1 MAPVRNRLGSSP
13 STLDEKHREAHLMDM
28 PGMFAGTATLQ
39 PAAGPRGYAAAIL
52 FVAAST
58 LVGMLIAPRWGTAA
72 VDLIYLPAVLASAI
86 LAGLG
91 PALLA
96 AILSALAYNYFFTA
110 PYHTF
115 RIYSAS
121 DIVTVVVLF
130 AVALVTSHLAAS
142 IRAQA
147 RLAEAHAERN
157 ATIAGF
163 ARRLLTCSREEEIAE
178 AGAKELA
185 MLFDCNAVVL
195 TGLPEPRMVASQ
207 PEGTRLTP
215 TDIAAVATVLTT
227 GEPTGRGL
235 TRVSTVEWQIHPIR
249 STESVIAAAGIA
261 RNDGSLAVGPDQLSL
276 LQSLLDQM
284 ALALERARLEGE
296 AREFATL
303 RERDRTRSNLLSTIG
318 EDLKPRLAAIAG
330 AASQLRRDGLADKA
344 VVAGISSETTKLQRY
359 LANLIDLGPASD
371 EKPVDVAGVKIDLFN
386 RVVSKDGEEVHLTPK
401 EYAVLAELA
410 KYPGRV
416 LSHSHLLRAV
426 WGPAQERQ
434 TEYLRVAVRAIRQKL
449 ERDPAR
455 PKIIINEPAVGY
467 RLVG

>member
-1 MAPVRNRLGSSP
+1 MIP
-13 STLDEKHREAHLMDM
+13 M
-28 PGMFAGTATLQ
+28 PTGTSARQ

-52 FVAAST
+52 LVGVST
-58 LVGMLIAPRWGTAA
+58 LAGMLIAPRWGTAA
-72 VDLIYLPAVLASAI
+72 VDLIYLPAVLTAAV

-96 AILSALAYNYFFTA
+96 AIASALAYNYFFTA

-115 RIYSAS
+115 RIYSPS

-130 AVALVTSHLAAS
+130 AVAVVTSHLAAS
-142 IRAQA
+142 IRQQA

-163 ARRLLTCSREEEIAE
+163 ARRLLTCSRDEEIAE

-185 MLFDCNAVVL
+185 TLFDCNAVVL
-195 TGLPEPRMVASQ
+195 TGLPEPRLLAST
-207 PEGTRLTP
+207 PEGTKLTP

-249 STESVIAAAGIA
+249 SKESIIAAAGVA
-261 RNDGSLAVGPDQLSL
+261 RNDGSLPVGPEQLSL

-303 RERDRTRSNLLSTIG
+303 RERDRTRSTLLSTIG
-318 EDLKPRLAAIAG
+318 EDLKPRLSAIANATG
-330 AASQLRRDGLADKA
+330 ELRRSGVAEKS
-344 VVAGISSETTKLQRY
+344 VVATIAAETGKLQRY
-359 LANLIDLGPASD
+359 LSNLTDLGPASD
-371 EKPVDVAGVKIDLFN
+371 EKSVEVAGVKIDLFN
-386 RVVSKDGEEVHLTPK
+386 RVVSRDGEEVHLTPK

-416 LSHSHLLRAV
+416 LSHAHLLRTV

-449 ERDPAR
+449 ERDPAK
-455 PKIIINEPAVGY
+455 PKIIINEPAIGY

>member
-1 MAPVRNRLGSSP
+1 M
-13 STLDEKHREAHLMDM
+13 TQ
-28 PGMFAGTATLQ
+28 MFAGNHIPQ
-39 PAAGPRGYAAAIL
+39 PAAGFRGYAAGIL
-52 FVAAST
+52 LVGAST
-58 LVGMLIAPRWGTAA
+58 LVGMLLAPRWGTAA
-72 VDLIYLPAVLASAI
+72 VDLIYLPAVLAAAV

-130 AVALVTSHLAAS
+130 AVAVVTSHLAAS

-147 RLAEAHAERN
+147 RLAQAHADRN

-185 MLFDCNAVVL
+185 ILFDCNAVVL
-195 TGLPEPRMVASQ
+195 TGLPQPRPLASEPDGAK
-207 PEGTRLTP
+207 LTP
-215 TDIAAVATVLTT
+215 TDLAAAATVLTT

-249 STESVIAAAGIA
+249 SKEAVIAAAAIA
-261 RNDGSLAVGPDQLSL
+261 RNDGSLPVASDQLSL

-303 RERDRTRSNLLSTIG
+303 RERDRTRSTLLASIG
-318 EDLKPRLAAIAG
+318 EDLKPRLAAITSAAG
-330 AASQLRRDGLADKA
+330 ELRRSGLADRST
-344 VVAGISSETTKLQRY
+344 VSTISSETSKLQRY
-359 LANLIDLGPASD
+359 LSNLIDLGPASD
-371 EKPVDVAGVKIDLFN
+371 EKPVEVAGVKIDLFN
-386 RVVSKDGEEVHLTPK
+386 RVVSKDGEEIHLTPK

-416 LSHSHLLRAV
+416 LSHSHLLRTA

-455 PKIIINEPAVGY
+455 PKIIINEPSVGY

>member
-1 MAPVRNRLGSSP
+1 MIRL
-13 STLDEKHREAHLMDM
+13 L
-28 PGMFAGTATLQ
+28 AGTNTRT
-39 PAAGPRGYAAAIL
+39 PAAGLRGYAAAAL
-52 FVAAST
+52 LVGAST
-58 LVGMLIAPRWGTAA
+58 LVGVLIAPRWGTAA
-72 VDLIYLPAVLASAI
+72 VDLIYLPAVLGTAV

-96 AILSALAYNYFFTA
+96 AIVSALAYNYFFTA

-115 RIYSAS
+115 RIYSPS
-121 DIVTVVVLF
+121 DIVTVMVLF
-130 AVALVTSHLAAS
+130 GVAVVTSHLAAS
-142 IRAQA
+142 IRTQA
-147 RLAEAHAERN
+147 RLAEEHADRN

-178 AGAKELA
+178 AGTKELA
-185 MLFDCNAVVL
+185 TLFDCNAVML
-195 TGLPEPRMVASQ
+195 TGLPEPRLVASQ
-207 PEGTRLTP
+207 PDSTKLTP

-249 STESVIAAAGIA
+249 SKELIIAAAGLA
-261 RNDGSLAVGPDQLSL
+261 RDDGSLPVGPEQLSL

-303 RERDRTRSNLLSTIG
+303 RERDRTRSTLLSTIG
-318 EDLKPRLAAIAG
+318 EDLKPQLSAIAS
-330 AASQLRRDGLADKA
+330 AASELRRSGSAERST
-344 VVAGISSETTKLQRY
+344 VSTISSETSKLQRY
-359 LANLIDLGPASD
+359 LSNLIDLGPASD
-371 EKPVDVAGVKIDLFN
+371 EKPVEVAGVKIDLFN
-386 RVVSKDGEEVHLTPK
+386 RLVSKDGEEVHLTPK
-401 EYAVLAELA
+401 EYAVLSELA

-416 LSHSHLLRAV
+416 LSHSHLLRAA

-449 ERDPAR
+449 ERDPTQ

>member
-1 MAPVRNRLGSSP
+1 
-13 STLDEKHREAHLMDM
+13 
-28 PGMFAGTATLQ
+28 MFAGPTRP

-52 FVAAST
+52 LVGAST

-72 VDLIYLPAVLASAI
+72 VDLIYLPAVLAAAV

-96 AILSALAYNYFFTA
+96 AIASALAYNYFFTA

-115 RIYSAS
+115 RIYSPS

-130 AVALVTSHLAAS
+130 AVAVVTSHLAAS
-142 IRAQA
+142 IRQQA

-163 ARRLLTCSREEEIAE
+163 ARRLLTCSREEEIAV

-185 MLFDCNAVVL
+185 TLFDCNAVVL
-195 TGLPEPRMVASQ
+195 TGLPEPRLLASK
-207 PEGTRLTP
+207 PEDARLTP

-227 GEPTGRGL
+227 GEATGRGL

-249 STESVIAAAGIA
+249 SKESIIAAAGVA
-261 RNDGSLAVGPDQLSL
+261 RSDGSLPVGPEQLSL

-303 RERDRTRSNLLSTIG
+303 RERDRTRSTLLSTIG
-318 EDLKPRLAAIAG
+318 EDLKPRLSAIATAAGELRRGG
-330 AASQLRRDGLADKA
+330 AADKSI
-344 VVAGISSETTKLQRY
+344 VATIMSEAGKLQRY
-359 LANLIDLGPASD
+359 LSNLTELGPASD
-371 EKPVDVAGVKIDLFN
+371 EKPVEVAGVKIDLFN
-386 RVVSKDGEEVHLTPK
+386 RVVSKDGEEIHLTPK

-416 LSHSHLLRAV
+416 LSHSHLLRTV

-449 ERDPAR
+449 ERDPAK
-455 PKIIINEPAVGY
+455 PKIIINEPAIGY

>member
-1 MAPVRNRLGSSP
+1 MVGASS
-13 STLDEKHREAHLMDM
+13 
-28 PGMFAGTATLQ
+28 
-39 PAAGPRGYAAAIL
+39 
-52 FVAAST
+52 

-72 VDLIYLPAVLASAI
+72 VDLIYLPAVLASGA

-91 PALLA
+91 PALVA
-96 AILSALAYNYFFTA
+96 AIGSALAYNYFFTA

-115 RIYSAS
+115 RIYSPS
-121 DIVTVVVLF
+121 DAVTVIVLF
-130 AVALVTSHLAAS
+130 LVALVTSQLAAS
-142 IRAQA
+142 IREQA
-147 RLAEAHAERN
+147 RLAQGHAARN

-163 ARRLLTCSREEEIAE
+163 AGRLLSCSREEDISQVGARMLAE
-178 AGAKELA
+178 
-185 MLFDCNAVVL
+185 LFDCNAVVL
-195 TGLPEPRMVASQ
+195 AGLPEPRLVASE
-207 PEGTRLTP
+207 PTRNILTP

-249 STESVIAAAGIA
+249 SKESIIAAAGLA
-261 RNDGSLAVGPDQLSL
+261 RNDGGLPVSPDQVSL

-296 AREFATL
+296 SREFATL
-303 RERDRTRSNLLSTIG
+303 RERDRTRSTLLASIG
-318 EDLKPRLAAIAG
+318 EDLKPRLSAIASATG
-330 AASQLRRDGLADKA
+330 ELRRRGSADKS
-344 VVAGISSETTKLQRY
+344 VVSTISAETSKLQRY
-359 LANLIDLGPASD
+359 LANLIDLGPPSD
-371 EKPVDVAGVKIDLFN
+371 ERPVEVSGVKIDLFN
-386 RVVSKDGEEVHLTPK
+386 RVVSKDGEEIHLTPK

-416 LSHSHLLRAV
+416 LSHSHLLRTV

>member
-1 MAPVRNRLGSSP
+1 MQIL
-13 STLDEKHREAHLMDM
+13 T
-28 PGMFAGTATLQ
+28 GTRVQQ
-39 PAAGPRGYAAAIL
+39 PAAGLRGYAAAIL
-52 FVAAST
+52 LVGAST

-72 VDLIYLPAVLASAI
+72 VDLIYLPAVLAAAV

-91 PALLA
+91 PALMA
-96 AILSALAYNYFFTA
+96 AILAALAYNYFFTA

-121 DIVTVVVLF
+121 DAVTVVVLF
-130 AVALVTSHLAAS
+130 LVALVTSQLAAS
-142 IRAQA
+142 MRAQA
-147 RLAEAHAERN
+147 RLAQAHATRN

-163 ARRLLTCSREEEIAE
+163 ARGLLTCSREEEIAE

-185 MLFDCNAVVL
+185 ELFECNAIVL
-195 TGLPEPRMVASQ
+195 TGLPEPRVLASE
-207 PEGTRLTP
+207 PANTGLTP
-215 TDIAAVATVLTT
+215 TDIGAAATVLTT

-235 TRVSTVEWQIHPIR
+235 SQVSTVEWQIHPIR
-249 STESVIAAAGIA
+249 SKESIIAAVGIA
-261 RNDGSLAVGPDQLSL
+261 RNDGSLPVGPDQLSL

-296 AREFATL
+296 ARDFATL
-303 RERDRTRSNLLSTIG
+303 RERDRTRSTLLASIG
-318 EDLKPRLAAIAG
+318 EDLKPRLATIAS
-330 AASQLRRDGLADKA
+330 AANDLKRSGSADKILA
-344 VVAGISSETTKLQRY
+344 SAITSEAAKLQRY
-359 LANLIDLGPASD
+359 LTNLIDLGPASD
-371 EKPVDVAGVKIDLFN
+371 EKPVEVAGVKIDLFN

-416 LSHSHLLRAV
+416 LSHSHLLRTA

-434 TEYLRVAVRAIRQKL
+434 TEYLRVAVRAIRQKI
-449 ERDPAR
+449 ERDPTR